1 MSVYSSATPTQ
12 LKKTALFDLHVELG
26 AKMVGFAG
34 YHMPVSYQSGIIKEH
49 LHTRQYA
56 GLFDISHMG
65 QIRLNGKQAG
75 TELEKLVPGN
85 LHGLKNNRQRYTVFT
100 NQQGGIMDDLIVARM
115 DDDWMLV
122 VNAACKQQDFDY
134 LCQQLPDNCSPVLLE
149 NLALLA
155 LQGPM
160 AAEILD
166 SLLTEGSAA
175 ISFMATAQVVIAKIP
190 CQISRCGYT
199 GEDGY
204 EISVANNQAQSLARL
219 LLAQEHVQAIGLGAR
234 DTLRLEAGL
243 CLYGH
248 DIDTTTTPV
257 EAGLSW
263 VIDRNYLNS
272 DGKKPGFPGA
282 QKILA
287 ELESGS
293 DRKRVG
299 ILPLGRALVRE
310 AVELFNQDI
319 ELVGSIT
326 SGGFGPAVGSPIA
339 MGYVASE
346 HSATDTQ
353 LIAQV
358 RGRNLDV
365 KVVALPFIP
374 HRYYR
379 SYQN

>member
-1 MSVYSSATPTQ
+1 MSEHSSSAST
-12 LKKTALFDLHVELG
+12 LLNKTALYDLNIELG

-49 LHTRQYA
+49 LHTRHYA

-65 QIRLNGKQAG
+65 QIRLSGTDAG
-75 TELEKLVPGN
+75 IELEKLVPGN
-85 LHGLKNNRQRYTVFT
+85 IQGLKNYRQRYSVFI
-100 NQQGGIMDDLIVARM
+100 NQQGGILDDLIVGRI
-115 DDDWMLV
+115 DNDWMLV

-134 LCQQLPDNCSPVLLE
+134 LCQQLPARCSPVLLE
-149 NLALLA
+149 DQALLA

-160 AAEILD
+160 SAEILE
-166 SLLTEGSAA
+166 SLMTEGSAA
-175 ISFMATAQVVIAKIP
+175 ISFMAIAQVVIAGIP

-204 EISVANNQAQSLARL
+204 ELSVSNNLAQALAQQ
-219 LLAQEHVQAIGLGAR
+219 LLAHEHVQAIGLGAR

-248 DIDTTTTPV
+248 DIDPTTTLV

-263 VIDRNYLNS
+263 VIDRSYLEP
-272 DGKKPGFPGA
+272 DGKTPGFPGA
-282 QKILA
+282 HKILA
-287 ELESGS
+287 ELHSKP

-299 ILPLGRALVRE
+299 VLPLGRAPVRE
-310 AVELFNQDI
+310 GVEIFNQNN
-319 ELVGSIT
+319 EQVGNIT
-326 SGGFGPAVGSPIA
+326 SGGFGPSVGAPIA
-339 MGYVASE
+339 MGYVLSE
-346 HSATDTQ
+346 YSAIDTQ

-374 HRYYR
+374 HRFYR
-379 SYQN
+379 S

>member
-1 MSVYSSATPTQ
+1 MSELVSSASSQ
-12 LKKTALFDLHVELG
+12 LNKTALFDLHVELG

-34 YHMPVSYQSGIIKEH
+34 YHMPVSYHSGIIKEH

-65 QIRLNGKQAG
+65 QIRLSGKNAG

-85 LHGLKNNRQRYTVFT
+85 IQGLKNHRQRYTVFT
-100 NQQGGIMDDLIVARM
+100 NEQGGIADDLIVSRI

-122 VNAACKQQDFDY
+122 VNAACKQQDFEH
-134 LCQQLPDNCSPVLLE
+134 LSQQLPASCSPLLLE
-149 NLALLA
+149 DHALLA
-155 LQGPM
+155 LQGPF
-160 AAEILD
+160 AAEILE
-166 SLLTEGSAA
+166 SLITEGSAA
-175 ISFMATAQVVIAKIP
+175 IPFMACAQVSIAEIP

-204 EISVANNQAQSLARL
+204 EISVVNHQAQTLARL
-219 LLAQEHVQAIGLGAR
+219 LLAHEQVQAIGLGAR

-263 VIDRNYLNS
+263 VIDRNYLKP
-272 DGKKPGFPGA
+272 DGKNPQFPGA
-282 QKILA
+282 ETILEQLQTEPA
-287 ELESGS
+287 
-293 DRKRVG
+293 RQRVG
-299 ILPLGRALVRE
+299 ILPLGRAPVRE
-310 AVELFNQDI
+310 GTEIFNQHN
-319 ELVGSIT
+319 ERVGMIT
-326 SGGFGPAVGSPIA
+326 SGGFGPTVGKPIA

-346 HSATDTQ
+346 YCTSETQ
-353 LIAQV
+353 LVAQV

-365 KVVALPFIP
+365 QVVNLPFVP
-374 HRYYR
+374 HRFYR
-379 SYQN
+379 S